1 MEITMRDEMDMR
13 MWNAHHSDFSDTV
26 ARGFAAIGE
35 GFRKLTAIQ
44 YAAPWNAR
52 RKDCRS

>member
-1 MEITMRDEMDMR
+1 MRDEMDMR
-13 MWNAHHSDFSDTV
+13 MWNAHHREFSESV

-35 GFRKLTAIQ
+35 GFRKLTALQ
-44 YAAPWNAR
+44 YAALWNAR